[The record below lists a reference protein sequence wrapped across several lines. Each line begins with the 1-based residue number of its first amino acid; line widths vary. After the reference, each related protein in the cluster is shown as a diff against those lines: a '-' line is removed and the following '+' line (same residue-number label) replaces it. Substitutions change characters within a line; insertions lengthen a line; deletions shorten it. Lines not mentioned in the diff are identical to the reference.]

1 MILPNL
7 ISNIKRLL
15 RILFVIMRCL
25 LMEKSAKKNFE

>member
-15 RILFVIMRCL
+15 GMLFVIMRGL
-25 LMEKSAKKNFE
+25 LTEKSAKKNFE